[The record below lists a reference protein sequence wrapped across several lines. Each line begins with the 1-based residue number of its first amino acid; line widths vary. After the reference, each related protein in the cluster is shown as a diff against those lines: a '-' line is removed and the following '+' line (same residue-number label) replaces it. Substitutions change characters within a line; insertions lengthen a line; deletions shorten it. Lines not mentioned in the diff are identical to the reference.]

1 MNLPNKITIV
11 RIILIPFM
19 IFFYLA
25 SFIPDGWGKIVALV
39 IFVVAALTDMLDGQI
54 ARRRNLVTD
63 LGKFLDPIAD
73 KLLVTSALLLVLC
86 DLTVPAP
93 YGVIA
98 GIIIIGRELIIS
110 AFRQVA
116 ATKNFVMAADWFG
129 KIKAIVQDI
138 SIPALFLLSY
148 FYTSRVVTGTGLF
161 VFEIINW
168 VLLGLATLLT
178 ILSGINYLVKNWE
191 VVSGK
196 SKKGK
201 EEIEK

>member
-25 SFIPDGWGKIVALV
+25 SFIPGAWGKIVALV
-39 IFVVAALTDMLDGQI
+39 ILIVAALTDMIDGQI
-54 ARRRNLVTD
+54 ARKRNLVTD

-73 KLLVTSALLLVLC
+73 KLLTMSALLLVVC
-86 DLTVPAP
+86 DGTVPAP

-98 GIIIIGRELIIS
+98 ATIIIGRELIIS

-116 ATKNFVMAADWFG
+116 ASKNFVMAADWYG
-129 KIKAIVQDI
+129 KIKTIVQDI
-138 SIPALFLLSY
+138 SLPALFLLAF
-148 FYTSRVVTGTGLF
+148 FYSSKTVTGTGLF
-161 VFEIINW
+161 AFEIINW

-178 ILSGINYLVKNWE
+178 IVSGINYLVKNWK
-191 VVSGK
+191 VVK
-196 SKKGK
+196 D
-201 EEIEK
+201 

>member
-25 SFIPDGWGKIVALV
+25 SFIPDGWGKIVALI

-54 ARRRNLVTD
+54 ARKRNLVTD

-129 KIKAIVQDI
+129 KIKAIVQDV

-148 FYTSRVVTGTGLF
+148 FYTSGVVTGTGLF

-178 ILSGINYLVKNWE
+178 ILSGINYLVKNWG

-196 SKKGK
+196 EKKEK